1 MPPGSGTIN
10 RHENGEPTNADLR
23 SLIETKFAV
32 LDGKLDRAVRF
43 IDGDSEPERG
53 AKIRLDRLE
62 QAEDRR
68 KVWVG
73 AAIVAG
79 VSAVGASLWNILTGH
94 H

>member
-1 MPPGSGTIN
+1 MAGSGTFN
-10 RHENGEPTNADLR
+10 RDSCGGEPTNADLR
-23 SLIETKFAV
+23 ALIEQHSQT
-32 LDGKLDRAVRF
+32 LNDKLDRVTKF

-62 QAEDRR
+62 QAEERR

-79 VSAVGASLWNILTGH
+79 IGAVATSIWNVVSGH